1 VIRVAVSV
9 LLGLLVVTAAT
20 AEDGAGCSVR
30 KGLYE
35 EWALSK
41 KSLPRGSG
49 KEALLAATTR
59 AVRSAAGAIRKR
71 GDATRTVDE
80 PDEPEERREVRK
92 KYQAFFQC
100 LSDTAEHHEQLVL
113 QAICDEVGGDR
124 LASMVCK
131 TVLYIKGG
139 RTGVKDFVDAV
150 PSGKRGSD
158 LIWDL
163 EAIAVSGPKAPLPS
177 IFLPEGPAYRLIDE
191 LFLLVLDGRDNATAK
206 YFAIAANASEQGAS
220 HTDTQIQLLLREA
233 PTAVVKEW
241 PVLRQY
247 QPMLKKLVTEMS
259 NTLSPAEMLHMRQG
273 VMSFCSK
280 DNLDCPEIMRL
291 IGRAE

>member
-9 LLGLLVVTAAT
+9 FLGLLGVTAAT
-20 AEDGAGCSVR
+20 GADGAGCGVR
-30 KGLYE
+30 KGLYD

-49 KEALLAATTR
+49 KEALLAAATR
-59 AVRSAAGAIRKR
+59 AVDELRSATGGSTPKR
-71 GDATRTVDE
+71 GAATRAA
-80 PDEPEERREVRK
+80 DEPEERWEVGK
-92 KYQAFFQC
+92 KYHAFFQC
-100 LSDTAEHHEQLVL
+100 LSDTAERQDQQAL
-113 QAICDEVGGDR
+113 QAICAEAGGDR
-124 LASMVCK
+124 LASMVCR

-150 PSGKRGSD
+150 PSGRRGAD
-158 LIWDL
+158 MIWDL
-163 EAIAVSGPKAPLPS
+163 EAIAVSGPKAPPPS

-191 LFLLVLDGRDNATAK
+191 LFLLVLDGRDNAAAK
-206 YFAIAANASEQGAS
+206 YFAIAANASEEGAS

-233 PTAVVKEW
+233 PAVVVKEW

-247 QPMLKKLVTEMS
+247 QPTLKKLVTEMS
-259 NTLSPAEMLHMRQG
+259 NTLTRAEMLQMRQG
-273 VMSFCSK
+273 VMGFCSK

-291 IGRAE
+291 MGK